1 MWASTPGT
9 AQRVTARWYLGRHA
23 RLTVLR
29 RWKPLPPTWGS
40 ASDFALVSG
49 HLHVEGGEE
58 KMSKSLRN
66 YVTIKVTRSS
76 RAPRCQPAAVLGG
89 LVWQAT
95 PSCC

>member
-1 MWASTPGT
+1 MG
-9 AQRVTARWYLGRHA
+9 VHA
-23 RLTVLR
+23 GDSAAGHGSLVPWETRPPHRPPQVEA
-29 RWKPLPPTWGS
+29 LPPTWGG